1 MSLEGNLTTFGLSEI
16 LQLIAVQQ
24 KTGMLAIT
32 RQSSSMKLFFR
43 EGKIVSTRDRRRS
56 ARDPFAD
63 YLARYGI
70 TSRDELVRLNEIS
83 TQSKLDVTDVMIS
96 EGLFDDESLLRHY
109 HHHVQE
115 TVHDIL
121 TWEQCSYRFIAGQEI
136 VNGAKIHCEI
146 NVEGLLME
154 SMRRIDEF
162 PQMLTEFPDG
172 EITIRRKSQP
182 GGDSE
187 LTRVETNILE
197 MLSEDRTIND
207 IAAHAQVPRF
217 DTYEALR
224 HLSEKDLIE
233 AEISKANEPEL
244 DIEKKIAAK
253 RKRRPRRN
261 PLPLLAAFSVFAVCS
276 LWGAKQM
283 TPVVTKVLSLDP
295 GKTVTAE
302 KTQHERD
309 TVEMEL
315 RWSLESYRAS
325 FGTYPA
331 QLSRLEDRGLASTSL
346 LERAGRYSFRYYLTP
361 ETGRYTLL

>member
-70 TSRDELVRLNEIS
+70 ASREELVRLSEIS
-83 TQSKLDVTDVMIS
+83 TQSKLDVTDVMVS
-96 EGLFDDESLLRHY
+96 EDLFDEESLLKHY
-109 HHHVQE
+109 RNHVQE

-162 PQMLTEFPDG
+162 PQILTEFPDG
-172 EITIRRKSQP
+172 EMTIRRKSNP
-182 GGDSE
+182 GEDSE
-187 LTRVETNILE
+187 LTRVETAIIE

-224 HLSEKDLIE
+224 HLKEKGLIE
-233 AEISKANEPEL
+233 TEDSKLNEPEL
-244 DIEKKIAAK
+244 DIEKKIGAK
-253 RKRRPRRN
+253 RRRRPRRN
-261 PLPLLAAFSVFAVCS
+261 PLPLLAAISVFAVCA
-276 LWGAKQM
+276 LWGTKQII
-283 TPVVTKVLSLDP
+283 PVATEFLALGP
-295 GKTVTAE
+295 GKMVASE
-302 KTQHERD
+302 KTQIERD

-325 FGTYPA
+325 FGSYPT
-331 QLSRLEDRGLASTSL
+331 QLSRLEDRGLAASSL
-346 LERAGRYSFRYYLTP
+346 LEKAGRYSFRYYLTP